1 LYPNVNVCKRII
13 LRNRIA
19 GNYVILC
26 VHLVMLIKSHFV
38 TLLLVASVV
47 VSVRMTAQTYTGP
60 IPIPANGYGSLGDEI
75 MDSVTF
81 SNPTDPTDT
90 SLVYFPQGIAQAV
103 PTVFF
108 MAGNGGTSPVFYRPY
123 FRFIVSKGFAVVFVP
138 VPTSQPTLTR
148 YANMK
153 GGFIHAARNYTNI
166 IDTTKVGLA
175 GHSFGGGAC
184 FAIGYDL
191 FNDLNWG
198 SAGRFLMPTAQWYSY
213 DISQTE
219 LQSYPANTFLLT
231 ILFYNDVVCDHRMAV
246 DMFNNISI
254 PATDKDIVMVT
265 SSIYMSYNYSADH
278 VLPNTTAKYDA
289 MDYYVIY
296 RLTDALMDLTF
307 NDNAAARSTA
317 LGEGDPQQINMTTG
331 LNPLLVSDTLS
342 AWFPETAYGYPC
354 TSALNPRINHCS
366 FTVGAIGQAAQQD
379 VSVFPVPSEDFVY
392 LMARIGAAYDVVNL
406 NGEIIYSGI
415 VSNNAER
422 IDISL
427 YSSGIYF
434 IQCEGKVLKII
445 RT

>member
-1 LYPNVNVCKRII
+1 MFRRLSVLVLFLI
-13 LRNRIA
+13 LNAA
-19 GNYVILC
+19 GL
-26 VHLVMLIKSHFV
+26 
-38 TLLLVASVV
+38 
-47 VSVRMTAQTYTGP
+47 RAQVYTGP
-60 IPIPANGYGSLGDEI
+60 IPIPTNGYGSLGDEL

-81 SNPTDPTDT
+81 TNPTDPTDT
-90 SLVYFPQGIAQAV
+90 SLVYFPQGIFQAV

-108 MAGNGGTSPVFYRPY
+108 MAGNGGVSPIYYHPY

-148 YANMK
+148 YTNMK

-213 DISQTE
+213 DISQNE
-219 LQSYPANTFLLT
+219 LLSYPANTFLLT

-246 DMFNNISI
+246 DMFDNISI
-254 PATDKDIVMVT
+254 PPADKDIVMVT

-307 NDNAAARSTA
+307 NDNAAARNTA
-317 LGEGDPQQINMTTG
+317 LGNGDPQQTNMTQG

-342 AWFPETAYGYPC
+342 AWFPETVYGYPC
-354 TSALNPRINHCS
+354 TSSLNPRINYCS
-366 FTVGAIGQAAQQD
+366 ISVGITEAPASQD
-379 VSVFPVPSEDFVY
+379 VSVYPVPSGDFVF
-392 LMARIGAAYDVVNL
+392 LTARIGAVYNVIGL
-406 NGEIIYSGI
+406 NGEIVYSGV
-415 VSNNAER
+415 VSNSAER
-422 IDISL
+422 IDISH
-427 YSSGIYF
+427 YSSGVYF
-434 IQCEGKVLKII
+434 VQCEAKMLKII